1 MKEIGSMTS
10 SMDTDVKPGMR
21 AKSSSKANTTKG
33 KRTEKEDTNGQT
45 EAITKETS
53 LIAFSRARVGIF
65 G

>member
-1 MKEIGSMTS
+1 MKEKLSL
-10 SMDTDVKPGMR
+10 
-21 AKSSSKANTTKG
+21 KANTTKG

-45 EAITKETS
+45 EVITKETS